1 MVFIPGGGFGTG
13 DGTPASFGAERF
25 LDYEIV
31 TFFKIKIYINF
42 KIFHICYI
50 FNYISYLIFVHLD
63 YKTMRKQTFD

>member
-31 TFFKIKIYINF
+31 TFFKIKKIYINLKYFTYVICLLTFPF
-42 KIFHICYI
+42 K
-50 FNYISYLIFVHLD
+50 LQKL
-63 YKTMRKQTFD
+63 

>member
-31 TFFKIKIYINF
+31 TFFKIKKIIYLF
-42 KIFHICYI
+42 
-50 FNYISYLIFVHLD
+50 
-63 YKTMRKQTFD
+63 